1 MKKKFNQ
8 GYAGRVETGKKVLLA
23 AGSVD
28 TSPVAERL
36 AGLVEQQTQ
45 YAAALQAVDE
55 AQARVTAAGAE
66 LGESSLAV
74 DGALDRLIAALVT
87 DGAAYREP
95 LAAYGTSPS
104 ALKGAGQGEKAAVV
118 TKFLAA
124 VQRDGKRAPA
134 VRKAAAAVAEA
145 VATYEERRLGMAAEE
160 ETLGERRAARDLAG
174 DRWDEAFARLKR
186 SVKVAEDDGAAG
198 LYAALFGRASKP
210 TSPRAR
216 SAPKTTTAEAA

>member
-8 GYAGRVETGKKVLLA
+8 GHAGRLETGKKVLRA

-28 TSPVAERL
+28 TTPVAERL

-66 LGESSLAV
+66 LGESSLTV

-95 LAAYGTSPS
+95 LASYVS
-104 ALKGAGQGEKAAVV
+104 
-118 TKFLAA
+118 
-124 VQRDGKRAPA
+124 
-134 VRKAAAAVAEA
+134 
-145 VATYEERRLGMAAEE
+145 
-160 ETLGERRAARDLAG
+160 RAAQT
-174 DRWDEAFARLKR
+174 DRVE
-186 SVKVAEDDGAAG
+186 
-198 LYAALFGRASKP
+198 FGETDREIRVGE
-210 TSPRAR
+210 TG
-216 SAPKTTTAEAA
+216 